1 MDFTS
6 VLAQINRLP
15 LTYLRPGNTFAAMQ
29 AAKAA
34 ALMRYAAASD
44 ALVNQLTFS
53 QATGVWLDVW
63 GKLFGI
69 PRNPQESDDSY
80 LTRISGTLVAGRT
93 TPVAMAIYLNVA
105 LGIDGSIV
113 EDLVNTAWKLQFSSP
128 ITGAQYNQIMTN
140 MAFVRPAGV
149 PSTAFVG
156 ATGGLYSGT
165 VNYTGAPRVTGAY
178 LEESA
183 QNYLLDI
190 SAYTNNSNP
199 LLPTLF
205 MSDPTINPG
214 PA

>member
-1 MDFTS
+1 MDFGS

-15 LTYLRPGNTFAAMQ
+15 LTYLRPGTTFAAMQ
-29 AAKAA
+29 ASKAA
-34 ALMRYAAASD
+34 ALMRYANASD
-44 ALVNQLTFS
+44 ALVDQLTFS
-53 QATGVWLDVW
+53 KATGVWLDVW

-69 PRNPQESDDSY
+69 PRNPQESDDTYS
-80 LTRISGTLVAGRT
+80 TRISGTLVAGRT

-105 LGIDGSIV
+105 LGINATIT
-113 EDLVNTAWKLQFSSP
+113 EDLVNTAWKLQFSAP
-128 ITGAQYNQIMTN
+128 ITAAQYNQIMAN

-156 ATGGLYSGT
+156 AEGGLYTGT
-165 VNYTGAPRVTGAY
+165 VNYLGAPKVTGAY

-183 QNYLLDI
+183 QHYILNI

-205 MSDPTINPG
+205 MSDPTVNPG
-214 PA
+214 LA